1 MGHGS
6 TMSGFLIMRKAYT
19 EAIDLEV
26 QGSRPLNCVYK
37 MYDFS
42 LERHDL
48 NSTVGARLTK
58 H

>member
-1 MGHGS
+1 MGHAS

-19 EAIDLEV
+19 EAMDLEM
-26 QGSRPLNCVYK
+26 QRSRPLNCVCK
-37 MYDFS
+37 LYDFS

-48 NSTVGARLTK
+48 NSTVGARLTQ